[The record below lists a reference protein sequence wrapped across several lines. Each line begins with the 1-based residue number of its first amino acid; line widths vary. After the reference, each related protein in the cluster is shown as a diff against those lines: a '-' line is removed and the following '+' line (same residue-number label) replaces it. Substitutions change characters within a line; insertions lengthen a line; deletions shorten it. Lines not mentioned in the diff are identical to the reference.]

1 MIVGQPNYVGRF
13 KKVTHFE
20 AVFFPILGIVTGG
33 AALIVWYLLVTNRKQ
48 TEIRVY
54 ADRVEIEASFIR
66 KRVNRIEAGKIEGV
80 VFNEGIIGKSKYGSV
95 NISGTGMK
103 QIPLTP
109 VINPEELANA
119 IRNIANSPHSDRN
132 SSKSADLVSAIEDL
146 KRLHTEGILS
156 DDEFEKAKAKLL

>member
-1 MIVGQPNYVGRF
+1 MEAGQPSYVGRF

-20 AVFFPILGIVTGG
+20 AVFFPLIGMATSG
-33 AALIVWYLLVTNRKQ
+33 AALIAWYLLVTNRKE

-54 ADRVEIEASFIR
+54 SDRLEINASFIR

-95 NISGTGMK
+95 KISGTGMK
-103 QIPLTP
+103 QISLTP

-119 IRNIANSPHSDRN
+119 IRSIANGPRFTGGSTEST
-132 SSKSADLVSAIEDL
+132 DLVSAIEDL
-146 KRLHTEGILS
+146 KRLHTSGILS

>member
-1 MIVGQPNYVGRF
+1 MEVGQPNYVGRF

-20 AVFFPILGIVTGG
+20 AVFFTLLVLASSGLF
-33 AALIVWYLLVTNRKQ
+33 LIVWYLLVTNRKE

-54 ADRVEIEASFIR
+54 SDRLEINASFIR

-95 NISGTGMK
+95 KISGTGMK
-103 QIPLTP
+103 QISLTP

-119 IRNIANSPHSDRN
+119 IRSISNSHRSTGGPTESI
-132 SSKSADLVSAIEDL
+132 DLASAIEDL
-146 KRLHTEGILS
+146 KRLHTAGILS
-156 DDEFEKAKAKLL
+156 DDEFAKAKAKLL

>member
-1 MIVGQPNYVGRF
+1 MEVGQPNYVGRF

-20 AVFFPILGIVTGG
+20 AVFFTLLVL
-33 AALIVWYLLVTNRKQ
+33 AAFPLLLVWYLLVTNRKE

-54 ADRVEIEASFIR
+54 SDRLEINASFIR

-95 NISGTGMK
+95 KISGTGMK
-103 QIPLTP
+103 QISLTP

-119 IRNIANSPHSDRN
+119 IRSISNSHRSTGGPTESI
-132 SSKSADLVSAIEDL
+132 DLASAIEDL
-146 KRLHTEGILS
+146 KRLHTAGILS
-156 DDEFEKAKAKLL
+156 DDEFAKAKAKLL

>member
-1 MIVGQPNYVGRF
+1 MAITKADYVGRF

-20 AVFFPILGIVTGG
+20 AIFFPLMAIPTIGIT
-33 AALIVWYLLVTNRKQ
+33 LIVWYLLVTNRKK

-54 ADRVEIEASFIR
+54 SDRIEIEATFIR

-80 VFNEGIIGKSKYGSV
+80 VFNEGVIGKSKYGSV
-95 NISGTGMK
+95 SISGTGMK

-119 IRNIANSPHSDRN
+119 IRNIANNPRSAGGSTE
-132 SSKSADLVSAIEDL
+132 SSDLVSAIEDL
-146 KRLHTEGILS
+146 KRLHAAGILS

>member
-1 MIVGQPNYVGRF
+1 MEVGQPNYVGRF

-20 AVFFPILGIVTGG
+20 AVFFTLLVLAVFPFL
-33 AALIVWYLLVTNRKQ
+33 LVWYLLVTNRKE

-54 ADRVEIEASFIR
+54 SDRLEINASFIR

-95 NISGTGMK
+95 KISGTGMK
-103 QIPLTP
+103 QISLTP

-119 IRNIANSPHSDRN
+119 IRSISNSHRSTGGPTESI
-132 SSKSADLVSAIEDL
+132 DLASAIEDL
-146 KRLHTEGILS
+146 KRLHTAGILS
-156 DDEFEKAKAKLL
+156 DDEFAKAKAKLL

>member
-1 MIVGQPNYVGRF
+1 MVVQPNYVGRF

-20 AVFFPILGIVTGG
+20 AVFFPIMGVVTGG
-33 AALIVWYLLVTNRKQ
+33 VVLIVWYLLVTNRKQ

-54 ADRVEIEASFIR
+54 PDRVEIEASFIR

-95 NISGTGMK
+95 SISGTGMK
-103 QIPLTP
+103 KIPLTP

-119 IRNIANSPHSDRN
+119 IRNIANSPRATG
-132 SSKSADLVSAIEDL
+132 SSSESTDLVSAIQDL
-146 KRLHTEGILS
+146 KRLHTAGILS
-156 DDEFEKAKAKLL
+156 DEEFEKAKGKLL